1 MHKLDDFTATGL
13 LFGLN
18 YFKSEKKRNMKIV
31 EVLKGLNSG
40 NRITAWSGHRIIKID
55 GSSTIHPIT
64 ELVAEEFRKAKR
76 GATEITLGISG
87 TGGGFKKFCRGETD
101 ISNASRPILK
111 KEIDACRETGIKYI
125 ELPVAYD
132 GIAVVVNAKNENVMA
147 MTAADL
153 KKIWEPIAEKE
164 VTRWNHVKRMWPE
177 TPLKLYAP
185 GVSSG
190 TFDYFTE
197 AIVGK
202 SGSSRN
208 DFTASVDHN
217 ALVQGIAADKDAL
230 RFLGYAYYAENR
242 KKLGVVL
249 IDGGNGFLY
258 PSEETVM
265 EGRYHPLSRPI
276 FIYVNKRSVERPEV
290 KKFVEFYLR
299 NASKLARQVKCIPL
313 PDRAYKLA
321 AERFAKGVAGT
332 VFGGEMRVA
341 MKVEELLKLPWSA
354 G

>member
-1 MHKLDDFTATGL
+1 
-13 LFGLN
+13 
-18 YFKSEKKRNMKIV
+18 MKII

-153 KKIWEPIAEKE
+153 KKIWEPI
-164 VTRWNHVKRMWPE
+164 KRQ
-177 TPLKLYAP
+177 T
-185 GVSSG
+185 G
-190 TFDYFTE
+190 T
-197 AIVGK
+197 
-202 SGSSRN
+202 
-208 DFTASVDHN
+208 
-217 ALVQGIAADKDAL
+217 LVQREIMHD
-230 RFLGYAYYAENR
+230 
-242 KKLGVVL
+242 
-249 IDGGNGFLY
+249 
-258 PSEETVM
+258 
-265 EGRYHPLSRPI
+265 GRY
-276 FIYVNKRSVERPEV
+276 
-290 KKFVEFYLR
+290 
-299 NASKLARQVKCIPL
+299 
-313 PDRAYKLA
+313 
-321 AERFAKGVAGT
+321 G
-332 VFGGEMRVA
+332 
-341 MKVEELLKLPWSA
+341 KV
-354 G
+354 

>member
-1 MHKLDDFTATGL
+1 MKGIEALKKFISGTVDLDSHK
-13 LFGLN
+13 
-18 YFKSEKKRNMKIV
+18 V
-31 EVLKGLNSG
+31 V
-40 NRITAWSGHRIIKID
+40 ID
-55 GSSTIHPIT
+55 IYGSSTVYPIT
-64 ELVAEEFRKAKR
+64 KLATEEFRKAKR

-101 ISNASRPILK
+101 ISNTSRPILK
-111 KEIDACRETGIKYI
+111 KEIDACREAGIKYI

-164 VTRWNHVKRMWPE
+164 VTRWNNVKRMWPE

-217 ALVQGIAADKDAL
+217 ALVQGIAEDKDVVG
-230 RFLGYAYYAENR
+230 FLGYAYFSKN
-242 KKLGVVL
+242 KDKLAVVL
-249 IDGGNGFLY
+249 IDGGNGFLF
-258 PSEETVM
+258 PSEETVV
-265 EGRYHPLSRPI
+265 EGRYQPLSRPV
-276 FIYVNKRSVERPEV
+276 FIYVNKRSAERPGV
-290 KKFVEFYLR
+290 KEFVEFYLR
-299 NASKLARQVKCIPL
+299 NAPKLVRRAKYIPL
-313 PDRAYKLA
+313 PDRAYNLA
-321 AERFAKGVAGT
+321 AERFAKGVTGT
-332 VFGGEMRVA
+332 VFGGEVKVA
-341 MKVEELLKLPWSA
+341 MKMEEFLKLP
-354 G
+354 